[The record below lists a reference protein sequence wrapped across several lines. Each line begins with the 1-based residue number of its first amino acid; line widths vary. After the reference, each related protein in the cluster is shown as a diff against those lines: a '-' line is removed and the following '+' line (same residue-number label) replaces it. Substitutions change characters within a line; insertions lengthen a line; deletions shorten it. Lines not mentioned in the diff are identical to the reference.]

1 MPRKEFGTVNDPD
14 APASVL
20 LDTCAVIWMVDTVQ
34 LPARVITAIAH
45 ASRTGGVY
53 ISTTSAWEIG
63 LLSRPSR
70 RPMPSFHPD
79 PKTWFARVLALPGIK
94 EALITPA
101 IAIDSSHLPGD
112 LHPDPADRLII
123 ATARHLGMPIV
134 TGDRKIIAYAAAG
147 HVSVIAC

>member
-1 MPRKEFGTVNDPD
+1 MPRKVFGTVNEDE

-20 LDTCAVIWMVDTVQ
+20 LDTCAIIWMVGSIQ
-34 LPARVITAIAH
+34 LPVRVVDVIAN
-45 ASRTGGVY
+45 ASLTGGVF
-53 ISTTSAWEIG
+53 ISTASAWEVG
-63 LLSRPSR
+63 RLSRPSR

-94 EALITPA
+94 EARITAA

-112 LHPDPADRLII
+112 LHSDPADRLII
-123 ATARHLGMPIV
+123 ATARHWGMPIV

-147 HVSVIAC
+147 HVRVIPC